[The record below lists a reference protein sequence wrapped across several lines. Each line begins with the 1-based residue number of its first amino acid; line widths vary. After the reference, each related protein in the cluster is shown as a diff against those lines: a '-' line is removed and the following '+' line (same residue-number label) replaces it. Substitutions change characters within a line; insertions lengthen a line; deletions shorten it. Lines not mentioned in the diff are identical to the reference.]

1 MMNTIQDKITI
12 TQTQVNVENDPI
24 KKQELQKRLRKLQL
38 QKEIEDIKKRIEQLG

>member
-1 MMNTIQDKITI
+1 MNTIQDKITI

>member
-1 MMNTIQDKITI
+1 MKDIQDKITI

-24 KKQELQKRLRKLQL
+24 RKQELQKRLRKLQL